1 MSNPLIHQLK
11 ELVIIP
17 PEINDFDEILRLY
30 DIHKGIDKLAFIQKS
45 LQNIVFLR
53 ELDTYAKIN
62 QACIEY
68 LDNDLPNNQ
77 SSLSRDSSFSINSTT
92 NVRGATPN
100 SRYPSPLPAPPPKQP
115 ASQGPLAQLKGRP
128 PAPPQ
133 PVLRPPSPPPAS
145 APQSI
150 SRPPSPPSILKPAS
164 KLSPTAGPA
173 SKLSPTAGPARLLL
187 KKGPIRAPTPLK
199 TSSLTPLQSR
209 PVTPPL
215 PTVTLPQP
223 PLKVNLSTTQ
233 TTFNITVRNITLQFD
248 KTHGLTLDG
257 INSMLDRFTFE
268 NNGITIF
275 SPIGSRFNKIL
286 YDSIIN
292 KDAFNIT
299 EITLEGNVSDEK
311 YYHFKPK

>member
-1 MSNPLIHQLK
+1 MSNPLIEQLK

-30 DIHKGIDKLAFIQKS
+30 DIDIRTIDKLVFIQKS

-115 ASQGPLAQLKGRP
+115 ASQGQLAQLKGRP
-128 PAPPQ
+128 PALPQ
-133 PVLRPPSPPPAS
+133 PAPVLRPPSPPPAS
-145 APQSI
+145 APPTTLNYAPI
-150 SRPPSPPSILKPAS
+150 SRPPSPPPATLK
-164 KLSPTAGPA
+164 PA

-187 KKGPIRAPTPLK
+187 KKGPIRAPTPLRQ
-199 TSSLTPLQSR
+199 SSLTPLQSR

-215 PTVTLPQP
+215 PTVTLP